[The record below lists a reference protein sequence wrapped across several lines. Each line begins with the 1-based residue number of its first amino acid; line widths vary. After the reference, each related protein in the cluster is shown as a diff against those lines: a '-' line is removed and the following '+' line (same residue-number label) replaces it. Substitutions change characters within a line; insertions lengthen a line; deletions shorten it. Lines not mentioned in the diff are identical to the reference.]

1 MGKIADNIDGMY
13 FRERV
18 TCMDFNR
25 IRPASGPDQIA
36 YGFIT
41 HRAGR
46 LNNVSTPA
54 QTEAPQTETLS
65 TKENESYGA
74 GYPKASKSSD
84 INELSLTFNREESFG
99 YIGKDKDVAALDVQ
113 KAISDMQKDHIL
125 QQYHYFVG
133 GRI

>member
-1 MGKIADNIDGMY
+1 
-13 FRERV
+13 
-18 TCMDFNR
+18 MDFNR
-25 IRPASGPDQIA
+25 IRPTSGPDEIA

-46 LNNVSTPA
+46 LNNVSTPV
-54 QTEAPQTETLS
+54 QTETPQTESLALKDS
-65 TKENESYGA
+65 EVYGDN
-74 GYPKASKSSD
+74 YPKASKNAD
-84 INELSLTFNREESFG
+84 INALSLTFNKEENFG